1 MSRFLILPLIIFT
14 YSCSNESGAK
24 MGLFTATA
32 PVLAILQDDLFSG
45 STTGYPD
52 RTGDINV
59 TSVIDPNIS
68 CIGEFYY
75 TGTRTGKATL
85 TCNDGHVAEMQ
96 FNSITNLSGYGYGT
110 STRGPVSFTYGLTSK
125 QSQEYLKLPKGKKIS
140 SDENDPQLI
149 DL

>member
-1 MSRFLILPLIIFT
+1 MFRFLILPLIIFT

-59 TSVIDPNIS
+59 TSP
-68 CIGEFYY
+68 
-75 TGTRTGKATL
+75 TGLPQFKDLTGK
-85 TCNDGHVAEMQ
+85 
-96 FNSITNLSGYGYGT
+96 NLAKD
-110 STRGPVSFTYGLTSK
+110 FWNGLG
-125 QSQEYLKLPKGKKIS
+125 LK
-140 SDENDPQLI
+140 
-149 DL
+149 